1 MLPPAHATP
10 LRLPMNSMSNR
21 SVLLAVAAALAS
33 GLTAQTAV
41 AVPAHAEITESH
53 QSLGLPFGA
62 PGFRTQ
68 LLVDP
73 AAIAPSGAFLTGI
86 RFRADRLSLP
96 LGATSVPNVTVSLS
110 HSTQTLPGV
119 SGIFANNVTGTP
131 TVVFQGT
138 VNLPGYT
145 GGNAGAMPWDIDVQ
159 FATPFL
165 YSAAQGQLLIDI
177 VGNNAGGALPS
188 YWLDAAEPGGSA
200 TSFGRAGD
208 IATFD
213 NLNLLV
219 ATGWDLI
226 PRQITGGNFV
236 EFVTTMSFASP
247 PGVFAIGTTALP
259 TPLDLTPLGAPNNEL
274 YLFPEVIVP
283 LAWTQ
288 SFIGWFATVT
298 LPVPNDPTLVGALL
312 YGQSAIFEP
321 TSNQLGLV
329 FSNAVEVRIGD
340 QLEPSLVRQI
350 DAADPAATNGSIVDF
365 DFGFG
370 SPRFGHAAFRL
381 EGTFF

>member
-1 MLPPAHATP
+1 
-10 LRLPMNSMSNR
+10 MNSMSNR

-33 GLTAQTAV
+33 SLTAQTTV

-86 RFRADRLSLP
+86 RFRVDRPSLP

-110 HSTQTLPGV
+110 HSTQMLTGV
-119 SGIFANNVTGTP
+119 SDIFANNVTEVP

-145 GGNAGAMPWDIDVQ
+145 GGNAGAMAWDVDVQ

-226 PRQITGGNFV
+226 PDRISLGNTV
-236 EFVTTMSFASP
+236 EFVTTMSFAAP
-247 PGVFAIGTTALP
+247 PAVFAIGTTALP
-259 TPLDLTPLGAPNNEL
+259 TPLDLTPFGAPGNEL
-274 YLFPEVIVP
+274 YLFSDVIVP
-283 LAWTQ
+283 LSWTQ
-288 SFIGWFATVT
+288 SFIGWFATVSLT
-298 LPVPNDPTLVGALL
+298 VPNDPTLVGALL
-312 YGQSAIFEP
+312 YGQSAIVEP

-329 FSNAVEVRIGD
+329 FSNAVEVRVGD
-340 QLEPSLVRQI
+340 PLEPALVRQI
-350 DAADPAATNGSIVDF
+350 DANDPAATNGSIVDF
-365 DFGFG
+365 NFGFMQ
-370 SPRFGHAAFRL
+370 PRFGHAAFRL